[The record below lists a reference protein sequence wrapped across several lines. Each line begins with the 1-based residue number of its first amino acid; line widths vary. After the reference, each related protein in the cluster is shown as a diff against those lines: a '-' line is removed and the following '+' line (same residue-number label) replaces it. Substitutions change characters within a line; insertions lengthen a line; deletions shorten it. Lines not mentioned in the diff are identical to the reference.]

1 MRYRV
6 CLYTTELLTG
16 GRMPTRILL
25 LSIIAMACG
34 CAPHTH
40 TLESTSHMTR
50 NELLALCE
58 DLQMRATMD
67 CEWNMEEQQSSVPNQ
82 QTWEINCRARRDS
95 ARESFDNVCHPSR
108 FRQAEIVR
116 KPEQEDPQR

>member
-16 GRMPTRILL
+16 SGMPKQILWMISIAV
-25 LSIIAMACG
+25 LSG
-34 CAPHTH
+34 CAAGAH
-40 TLESTSHMTR
+40 TLESTNNLTR

-58 DLQMRATMD
+58 DLQMRANME
-67 CEWNMEEQQSSVPNQ
+67 CRWNMEARQSSVTDQ

-95 ARESFDNVCHPSR
+95 AR
-108 FRQAEIVR
+108 Q
-116 KPEQEDPQR
+116 

>member
-16 GRMPTRILL
+16 GRMPARTLIL
-25 LSIIAMACG
+25 IVIAILGG
-34 CAPHTH
+34 CASRPH
-40 TLESTSHMTR
+40 TLESTSNLTR

-67 CEWNMEEQQSSVPNQ
+67 CRWNMEEQQSSVTDR

-95 ARESFDNVCHPSR
+95 ARESFDNVCMPSR
-108 FRQAEIVR
+108 FSDPESIRQ
-116 KPEQEDPQR
+116 KEDPEPPQ